1 MKKIGTSGERKMNG
15 YNICTNRTNKD
26 PTAKAAING
35 IGRDRLGLCQY
46 FVYVFN
52 KYIGRKRFQILNI
65 VIEDKQEKIV
75 YRGQDLL

>member
-1 MKKIGTSGERKMNG
+1 MNG

-26 PTAKAAING
+26 PTAKVALNR

-52 KYIGRKRFQILNI
+52 KYIGKKRFRILNI
-65 VIEDKQEKIV
+65 VIEDVKEKTV
-75 YRGQDLL
+75 YKERDLL